1 MSGVVIPRFL
11 EAPELTWVKCEEVRR
26 LSDREAACLVQGVD
40 RARIVIGSSEYFDIR
55 NGLVQAVKV
64 GMGGD
69 DEADWL
75 VDFPSGERLLVSE
88 ELLRDQNGHP
98 V

>member
-1 MSGVVIPRFL
+1 MSRVVIPRFL
-11 EAPELTWVKCEEVRR
+11 ATPELTWVKCEEVRS
-26 LSDREAACLVQGVD
+26 LSDREAACLVRGVD
-40 RARIVIGSSEYFDIR
+40 RARIVIGSPEYFDIGNR
-55 NGLVQAVKV
+55 LVQAVKV

-69 DEADWL
+69 NEADWL